1 MIGEATLGIVQL
13 MAGNAKVQQR
23 AVDEGDLQFIQHAGG
38 FAEVGLNHLGG

>member
-13 MAGNAKVQQR
+13 VAGNAKVQQR